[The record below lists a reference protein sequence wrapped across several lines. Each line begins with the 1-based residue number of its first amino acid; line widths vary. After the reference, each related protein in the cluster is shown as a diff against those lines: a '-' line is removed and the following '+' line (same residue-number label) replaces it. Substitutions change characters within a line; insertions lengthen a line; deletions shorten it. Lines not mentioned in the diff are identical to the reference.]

1 MGRLKRLKE
10 GGERS
15 GEDGHTDGLR
25 ILSNMRGER
34 KRSREV
40 GREETRRGSG
50 EEERVGTETGDR
62 MRRVD

>member
-1 MGRLKRLKE
+1 MGKMV
-10 GGERS
+10 
-15 GEDGHTDGLR
+15 TDGLR

-40 GREETRRGSG
+40 GREETRRGLG